1 MKARIIERIFQNGRK
16 QYVIQQRE
24 IWTLW
29 QWADVYFNLYHQAS
43 YDSLEEA
50 EKIFCFC
57 DGSKIQEKVILEIS
71 RARSGSARE
80 VSQ

>member
-1 MKARIIERIFQNGRK
+1 MKARIIERIFQNGKK
-16 QYVIQQRE
+16 QYVIQQQE

-29 QWADVYFNLYHQAS
+29 QWADVYFNQYYQAS

-50 EKIFCFC
+50 EKNFCFC

-71 RARSGSARE
+71 RARSGSAE
-80 VSQ
+80 EK

>member
-1 MKARIIERIFQNGRK
+1 MKARIIERIFQNGKK

-29 QWADVYFNLYHQAS
+29 QWADVYFNEYYPAS

-57 DGSKIQEKVILEIS
+57 DGSKIQEKVIVETS
-71 RARSGSARE
+71 RVRSGSAKVESR
-80 VSQ
+80 